1 MSFTFSE
8 QPRWSSNG
16 WILPKESF
24 QHTTT
29 STLFRFIQECISM
42 IRYSAAGLY
51 TTMGRYWLFPS
62 TAVEKS
68 NMAFKKFDLLPISVK
83 LWSL

>member
-1 MSFTFSE
+1 
-8 QPRWSSNG
+8 
-16 WILPKESF
+16 
-24 QHTTT
+24 
-29 STLFRFIQECISM
+29 M